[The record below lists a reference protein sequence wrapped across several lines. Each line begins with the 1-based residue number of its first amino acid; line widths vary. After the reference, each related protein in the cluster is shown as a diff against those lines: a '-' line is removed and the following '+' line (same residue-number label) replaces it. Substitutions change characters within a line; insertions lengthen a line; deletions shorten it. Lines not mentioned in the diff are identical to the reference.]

1 MSRAAHTPGPWVAA
15 TWNCNP
21 QFNNDGNRFWDIKPE
36 TFHFGPEYLETSG
49 WMSEANAR
57 LIAAAPELLATLI
70 ALEKW
75 FDIDT
80 EVWAALPEAER
91 ADNDRQ
97 LAKIRAAI
105 AKAKGGAL

>member
-1 MSRAAHTPGPWVAA
+1 MSAAHTAGPWEVVNLSGVGGPHSIRMAYSG
-15 TWNCNP
+15 
-21 QFNNDGNRFWDIKPE
+21 DK
-36 TFHFGPEYLETSG
+36 TFYGVRQIHRKED
-49 WMSEANAR
+49 AHA
-57 LIAAAPELLATLI
+57 IAAVPELLATLI

-75 FDIDT
+75 FGIDT

-105 AKAKGGAL
+105 SCALGFIEGGAA